1 MAKLGYEIL
10 SVLSEEVEIKV
21 GCMDYA
27 VEVARSLNKQ
37 EVDVIIT
44 RGGTA
49 SWSEIPGLKFPLS
62 KWWSPVKSWLMRL
75 TLSGHWLYR
84 LWEYGS
90 EH

>member
-1 MAKLGYEIL
+1 MITERRTSLSKIVFIAPNEGMAKLGYEIL

-37 EVDVIIT
+37 EVDVII

-49 SWSEIPGLKFPLS
+49 S
-62 KWWSPVKSWLMRL
+62 
-75 TLSGHWLYR
+75 
-84 LWEYGS
+84 
-90 EH
+90 